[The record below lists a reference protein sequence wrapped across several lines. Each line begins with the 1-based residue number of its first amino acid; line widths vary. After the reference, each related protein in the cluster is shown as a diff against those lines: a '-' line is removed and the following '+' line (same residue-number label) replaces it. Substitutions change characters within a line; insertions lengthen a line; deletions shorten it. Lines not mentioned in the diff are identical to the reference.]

1 MSLLSLVLYGWRQ
14 IILTKG
20 RPMKRIINYCSAYA
34 GILALAAVALAVM
47 AGCEQPKRPGETYHK
62 LATAWP
68 IFDLEKW
75 EGEEP
80 DGTKW
85 EREKGDAICWLST
98 WEKEKRYDKDG
109 YLIYTKENNS
119 FFPLYSTKFEE
130 SPEFIH
136 KEGTVLIFPYIS
148 HRVKTEGE

>member
-1 MSLLSLVLYGWRQ
+1 
-14 IILTKG
+14 
-20 RPMKRIINYCSAYA
+20 MKRIFTYCSAYA
-34 GILALAAVALAVM
+34 GILALSAVALTLT
-47 AGCEQPKRPGETYHK
+47 AGCEQPQMPGETYHK

-80 DGTKW
+80 DGTRW
-85 EREKGDAICWLST
+85 EKEKGDAVCWLAT

-109 YLIYTKENNS
+109 YLIYEKEKNG

-130 SPEFIH
+130 SPEFVH
-136 KEGTVLIFPYIS
+136 KEGTILLFPYIS
-148 HRVKTEGE
+148 HRTKTEGE